1 MRTAGG
7 KNWGGKVKPKDYR
20 MSPKELMIEAAYMW
34 EKESRRM
41 MDNAQKES
49 GLVART
55 LREIAVGLQN
65 KARWAREYAGVDDA
79 S

>member
-1 MRTAGG
+1 MRTAGKKSWRG
-7 KNWGGKVKPKDYR
+7 KLKPKDYR